1 MVEEF
6 VLVDNQK
13 IDETGLTWD
22 ESLPNYQQGRIN
34 INFYNNIVG
43 YTAGDCVSGTVDVE
57 IDNEFDA
64 NIVTL

>member
-22 ESLPNYQQGRIN
+22 ESLPNY
-34 INFYNNIVG
+34 
-43 YTAGDCVSGTVDVE
+43 
-57 IDNEFDA
+57 
-64 NIVTL
+64 